1 MDRRAFLG
9 VLAAAAASCR
19 SRGAPSAKSA
29 RIVSLSPG
37 ITDALFAIGVGER
50 VVARSDYCDFPPGVM
65 RLPRVGSSITPNY
78 EAIARLEPTLIVSE
92 DNAATRRRELEAL
105 APTLL
110 LKWLSLDEVVR
121 GIRELGKV
129 TSATARADALAER
142 LERRLAVRAPEVAP
156 KILLVI
162 GSDAGRFDDI
172 WYIRRNSLQGAA
184 LHAAGGRNSIDED
197 IAGQPR
203 ISLERLIALDP
214 DAIVVL
220 TLAENPGDAELA
232 PYKKLTALRAVR
244 ESRLAILSAPE
255 AYVNGPRV
263 LALVEKLAPVVARFG
278 GAK

>member
-1 MDRRAFLG
+1 VDRRAFLG

-19 SRGAPSAKSA
+19 SRGTTSRYER

-37 ITDALFAIGVGER
+37 ITDALFAIGAGNS
-50 VVARSDYCDFPPGVM
+50 VVARSDYCDFPPEVT
-65 RLPRVGSSITPNY
+65 RLPKVGSSITPNY

-129 TSATARADALAER
+129 TTATARADALAER
-142 LERRLAVRAPEVAP
+142 LERRLSVRAPEVAP

-172 WYIRRNSLQGAA
+172 WFIRRNSLQGAA

-203 ISLERLIALDP
+203 ISLERLIELDP

-220 TLAENPGDAELA
+220 TLAKNPGDAELA
-232 PYKKLTALRAVR
+232 PYKKLATLRAVR
-244 ESRLAILSAPE
+244 DDRLAILEAPE